1 MKKMN
6 RFMWV
11 LLILL
16 LILTL
21 AQIWRMEN
29 REAPAWTKCKESLFI
44 QTVFNKCTQINIDGT
59 ENSLIE

>member
-6 RFMWV
+6 RFMWI

-16 LILTL
+16 VILTL

>member
-1 MKKMN
+1 
-6 RFMWV
+6 MWV

-44 QTVFNKCTQINIDGT
+44 QTVFNKCTQINIDGK
-59 ENSLIE
+59 ENSFIE

>member
-16 LILTL
+16 VILTL
-21 AQIWRMEN
+21 SQIWRMEN
-29 REAPAWTKCKESLFI
+29 RESPAWTKCKESLFI
-44 QTVFNKCTQINIDGT
+44 QTVFNKCTQINIDET